1 MSTRTNIVLDD
12 ELVAQAMLL
21 ARVTTKKAA
30 VEAALRAYV
39 RKPDY
44 SGLLS
49 LRGKGLIDPDYDPRG
64 PYGLTPAA
72 LDRRGWHTFEEAR
85 QAHEKQ
91 LDNIHQDIHK
101 GIDQKGALPTKPK
114 IKTIAKSKRDSSK
127 PFAKQ
132 KHSKLAV
139 A

>member
-1 MSTRTNIVLDD
+1 MNTRTNIVLDD
-12 ELVAQAMLL
+12 ELVAQAMTL

-44 SGLLS
+44 SALLA
-49 LRGKGLIDPDYDPRG
+49 LRGKDLIDPDYDPRG
-64 PYGLTPAA
+64 PYGLTQAA
-72 LDRRGWHTFEEAR
+72 LERRGLHTFEAAR

-91 LDNIHQDIHK
+91 LDDLHK
-101 GIDQKGALPTKPK
+101 KDAKAAKPSRKQLAKK
-114 IKTIAKSKRDSSK
+114 IR
-127 PFAKQ
+127 
-132 KHSKLAV
+132 SKLAT

>member
-1 MSTRTNIVLDD
+1 MKMNTRTNIVLDD

-44 SGLLS
+44 SSLLAMQ
-49 LRGKGLIDPDYDPRG
+49 GENLIDPDYDPKG
-64 PYGLTPAA
+64 PYGLTQAA
-72 LDRRGWHTFEEAR
+72 LERRGWHTFEDAR
-85 QAHEKQ
+85 LAHEKQ
-91 LDNIHQDIHK
+91 LDDLHK
-101 GIDQKGALPTKPK
+101 KAIKPV
-114 IKTIAKSKRDSSK
+114 KSSRK
-127 PFAKQ
+127 PLAKQ
-132 KHSKLAV
+132 KRTKLAV

>member
-1 MSTRTNIVLDD
+1 MNTRTNIVLDD

-44 SGLLS
+44 SALLA
-49 LRGKGLIDPDYDPRG
+49 LRGKDLIDPDYDPRG
-64 PYGLTPAA
+64 PYGLTQAA
-72 LDRRGWHTFEEAR
+72 LKRRGWHTFAEAHL
-85 QAHEKQ
+85 AHEKQ
-91 LDNIHQDIHK
+91 LDERH
-101 GIDQKGALPTKPK
+101 PTTKQSK
-114 IKTIAKSKRDSSK
+114 QAKQTKQVKKTITPKAARTV
-127 PFAKQ
+127 
-132 KHSKLAV
+132 KLPAT

>member
-1 MSTRTNIVLDD
+1 MNTRTNIVLDD

-44 SGLLS
+44 SALLA

-64 PYGLTPAA
+64 PYGLTQAA
-72 LDRRGWHTFEEAR
+72 LERRGWHTFEDAR
-85 QAHEKQ
+85 LAHEKQ
-91 LDNIHQDIHK
+91 LDERH
-101 GIDQKGALPTKPK
+101 PTSKRTK
-114 IKTIAKSKRDSSK
+114 QIKKTITPKASRTVRL
-127 PFAKQ
+127 PAT
-132 KHSKLAV
+132 A
-139 A
+139 

>member
-1 MSTRTNIVLDD
+1 MNTRTNIVLDD

-44 SGLLS
+44 SAVLA
-49 LRGKGLIDPDYDPRG
+49 LRGKGLIDPDYDPRE

-72 LDRRGWHTFEEAR
+72 LERCGWHTLDEAR
-85 QAHEKQ
+85 AAHDKQ
-91 LDNIHQDIHK
+91 LDSFHKKSHQDGAQPDNLTSDPGKPLDI
-101 GIDQKGALPTKPK
+101 QKR
-114 IKTIAKSKRDSSK
+114 SKQNR
-127 PFAKQ
+127 
-132 KHSKLAV
+132 SKLAS